1 MNVGLFDADETLTF
15 DLRSVAQSLSRAR
28 LLTIPRT
35 IVLQAPLSMDFLG
48 KNTGVG
54 CHTLLRGILD
64 NMSNFWTFGHL
75 TRGTKEWDLWE
86 SGAGEGRMKPKSL
99 RTESRAPNPCFP
111 HFGFWLSTCF
121 PYMNVYIIN
130 NRICV
135 LSCFWQI
142 RFFATWGLWE
152 QDKRGKES
160 PLCPL
165 RPLERLEPK

>member
-64 NMSNFWTFGHL
+64 NMSNF
-75 TRGTKEWDLWE
+75 
-86 SGAGEGRMKPKSL
+86 
-99 RTESRAPNPCFP
+99 
-111 HFGFWLSTCF
+111 
-121 PYMNVYIIN
+121 
-130 NRICV
+130 
-135 LSCFWQI
+135 
-142 RFFATWGLWE
+142 
-152 QDKRGKES
+152 
-160 PLCPL
+160 
-165 RPLERLEPK
+165 